1 MEEKRRSRRVV
12 VVGAGIVGVC
22 AGLTLRQEGHE
33 VTVLD
38 PRTPGRATS
47 FGNAGVIS
55 VGSVWPVSTPGA
67 WRKVPRMLAD
77 PAAPLR
83 IRWPYLPRMAP
94 WLARF
99 LAAGT
104 PARAERLSKEIHALT
119 KDALTAHNDLMR
131 AHRIEGIVKPVGWLK
146 VYRTE
151 AGFREAAE
159 ERDAQIRRG
168 LKVEFLGPDEI
179 RQLEP
184 GLARTFVRAAFLP
197 ENGFATEPAALTDAY
212 AGALVRL
219 GGRILP
225 ERVVRFEFGDRGPVR
240 AVTDLGMH
248 DADAFVVCAGAWSG
262 PLARMLGTPVPLD
275 TERGYHLNLP
285 LESGPGLRRPVLVG
299 EGNFVLAP
307 MRDGMRLTSGVE
319 FAGLDAPPD
328 FRRIRNM
335 LPLAREAL
343 PGLGAEPTREWL
355 GFRPSLPD
363 SKPVLGRSPRFDNVF
378 FGFGHGH
385 IGLTLSAR
393 TGRLIADL
401 VAGRTPDIDLSPYRA
416 NRF

>member
-1 MEEKRRSRRVV
+1 M

-83 IRWPYLPRMAP
+83 IRWSYLPRMAP

-212 AGALVRL
+212 AEALARL

>member
-1 MEEKRRSRRVV
+1 MEEERRSRRVV

-119 KDALTAHNDLMR
+119 RDALTAHNDLMR

>member
-1 MEEKRRSRRVV
+1 MEKERRSRRVV

-151 AGFREAAE
+151 AGFRDGAE

-212 AGALVRL
+212 AEALVRL
-219 GGRILP
+219 GGRVLP

-335 LPLAREAL
+335 LPRAREAL

-401 VAGRTPDIDLSPYRA
+401 VAGREPDIDLAPYRA
-416 NRF
+416 DRF